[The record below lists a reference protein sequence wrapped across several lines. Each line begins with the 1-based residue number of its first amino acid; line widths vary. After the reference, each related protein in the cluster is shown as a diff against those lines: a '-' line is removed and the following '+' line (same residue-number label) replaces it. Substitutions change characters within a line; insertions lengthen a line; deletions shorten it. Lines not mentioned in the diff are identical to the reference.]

1 MLQKNRKNCKST
13 TSDLPD
19 EMSTF
24 KKVDTMMQLN
34 KLTNIKQI
42 SENDK
47 LENAKTWNR
56 TLLLEILVFYL
67 EH

>member
-42 SENDK
+42 SEKGK